1 MFINTYYIYSI
12 VLAALYDKDEMTG
25 GTVQSCFEV
34 VGWLLLGYNI
44 QKKNIREVQEMSL
57 SRIVTFILG
66 ILMIMTG
73 MFCLMNPAITYMTL
87 GYIIGINMIVD
98 AIGCIVI
105 WNERKNQ
112 GESDGWMLAGAILS
126 LLFGIAL
133 IGSNAMQIA
142 VDMIIVYIAAIWL
155 ILIGIISVVL
165 SNRLRTF
172 QNAPGSEDIGK
183 RWWLPLITGVLLIIC
198 GVLGFVNPAGLI
210 VAIGIQMGL
219 TIIILGVNLIA
230 VSA

>member
-1 MFINTYYIYSI
+1 
-12 VLAALYDKDEMTG
+12 
-25 GTVQSCFEV
+25 
-34 VGWLLLGYNI
+34 
-44 QKKNIREVQEMSL
+44 MSL

-66 ILMIMTG
+66 IFIIMTG

-105 WNERKNQ
+105 WNEKKKQ

-126 LLFGIAL
+126 FLFGIAL
-133 IGSNAMQIA
+133 ISSNAMQIA
-142 VDMIIVYIAAIWL
+142 VDMMIVYVAAVWL
-155 ILIGIISVVL
+155 ILTGIISVVL

-172 QNAPGSEDIGK
+172 HNAPGSEDIGK
-183 RWWLPLITGVLLIIC
+183 RWWIPLITGVLLIIC
-198 GVLGFVNPAGLI
+198 GVLGFVSPAGLI

-219 TIIILGVNLIA
+219 TIIVVGVNMIA